1 MDEYGMAADCGRD
14 GQRKQCRSTLAAMSH
29 WTPDRVQALR
39 NAYGENTATF
49 AVRFARS
56 PRTIEDWELGR
67 RNPDKLCQRMMDV
80 MAVQMP
86 VDIPRD
92 IAV

>member
-1 MDEYGMAADCGRD
+1 
-14 GQRKQCRSTLAAMSH
+14 
-29 WTPDRVQALR
+29 VQALR
-39 NAYGENTATF
+39 QAYGENTATF

-56 PRTIEDWELGR
+56 RRTIEDWELGR

-80 MAVQMP
+80 MAAQKP
-86 VDIPRD
+86 LDTIRD

>member
-1 MDEYGMAADCGRD
+1 MPYII
-14 GQRKQCRSTLAAMSH
+14 TAMLR
-29 WTPDRVQALR
+29 WTPDRVQSLRHAL
-39 NAYGENTATF
+39 GENTAAF

-56 PRTIEDWELGR
+56 PRTIEDWEHGR

-80 MAVQMP
+80 IAAQMP
-86 VDIPRD
+86 LDTPTD

>member
-1 MDEYGMAADCGRD
+1 
-14 GQRKQCRSTLAAMSH
+14 MSR

-39 NAYGENTATF
+39 NAFGENTAQF
-49 AVRFARS
+49 SSRFARS

-80 MAVQMP
+80 MAAQMP
-86 VDIPRD
+86 LDTVRD